1 VYDKESFMTALR
13 VRLWECLFGIGLLLP
28 TLVFGQQNPAATAA
42 RSWREAHEPLILRE
56 FIDLLAMPNLASDSA
71 NIHANAAAIVQ
82 LLEKRGVK
90 TRLLEI
96 PDAPPVVFGEMVTPG
111 ATRTLVFYAHYDGQP
126 LDPKE
131 WATPPWQPVLRDGP
145 LNRDARVIPLPASG
159 LGLVNPE
166 WRIYARSASDDKAPV
181 IAIVTALDALR
192 AAHVPLRSN
201 IKLVFEGEEEAG
213 SPHLAT
219 IIEKYKALLGSDV
232 WLICDGPVHQSR
244 RQQIVFGARGIAT
257 VDITLYGPNHEL
269 HSGHYGNW
277 APNPAMAL
285 AHLLASMKDDDGR
298 VLIDH
303 FYDGVQPLTEI
314 ERRAI
319 AEAPDVDQD
328 LMREL
333 WLGRTEGGGKKLVEL
348 LNLPS
353 LNIRGMSSARTG
365 AGASNVI
372 PATATASIDMRLV
385 KGIDH
390 EIAEQRV
397 IEHIRKQ
404 GYFIVDT
411 EPDAKTRM
419 SHPKLALVKVES
431 GGYNAS
437 RTSMD
442 LPISQLVLKTAES
455 ARGPVVKLPTMGGSV
470 PLYMIDEILH
480 VPTITVPIANHDN
493 NQHSFNENIRIQ
505 NLWDGI
511 ELMAALLTM

>member
-1 VYDKESFMTALR
+1 
-13 VRLWECLFGIGLLLP
+13 
-28 TLVFGQQNPAATAA
+28 
-42 RSWREAHEPLILRE
+42 
-56 FIDLLAMPNLASDSA
+56 LAS
-71 NIHANAAAIVQ
+71 
-82 LLEKRGVK
+82 
-90 TRLLEI
+90 
-96 PDAPPVVFGEMVTPG
+96 
-111 ATRTLVFYAHYDGQP
+111 
-126 LDPKE
+126 
-131 WATPPWQPVLRDGP
+131 
-145 LNRDARVIPLPASG
+145 
-159 LGLVNPE
+159 
-166 WRIYARSASDDKAPV
+166 
-181 IAIVTALDALR
+181 
-192 AAHVPLRSN
+192 
-201 IKLVFEGEEEAG
+201 
-213 SPHLAT
+213 
-219 IIEKYKALLGSDV
+219 IIEKYKELLGGDV

-244 RQQIVFGARGIAT
+244 RQQIVFGARGAT
-257 VDITLYGPNHEL
+257 MLDITLYGPRHEL

-285 AHLLASMKDDDGR
+285 ARLLATMKDDDGR

-303 FYDGVQPLTEI
+303 FYDGVEPLTEI
-314 ERRAI
+314 EQRAV
-319 AEAPDVDQD
+319 AEAPDVDRD
-328 LMREL
+328 LMREM
-333 WLGRTEGGGKKLVEL
+333 WLGRTEGGGKRLVEL
-348 LNLPS
+348 LNMPS

-365 AGASNVI
+365 AGASNVV
-372 PATATASIDMRLV
+372 PASATATIDIRLV

-390 EIAEQRV
+390 KAAEQRV

-411 EPDAKTRM
+411 EPDAGTRM
-419 SHPKLALVKVES
+419 SHPKVALVRVGS

-511 ELMAALLTM
+511 ELMAALLDM

>member
-1 VYDKESFMTALR
+1 MAPFP
-13 VRLWECLFGIGLLLP
+13 VRLWERLFGIGFWLLLAAM
-28 TLVFGQQNPAATAA
+28 LFAQQNPASTAA
-42 RSWREAHEPLILRE
+42 RSWRETHESSILRE
-56 FIDLLAMPNLASDSA
+56 FMDLLSMPNLARDDA
-71 NIHANAAAIVQ
+71 NIHKNASAIVK
-82 LLEKRGVK
+82 LLEKRGV
-90 TRLLEI
+90 TARLLEV
-96 PDAPPVVFGEMVTPG
+96 PGVPPVVFGEIATPG

-145 LNRDARVIPLPASG
+145 LDHDSHVIPVSANGPI
-159 LGLVNPE
+159 NPE

-181 IAIVTALDALR
+181 IAIVTALDALQ
-192 AAHVPLRSN
+192 AARIALRSN

-213 SPHLAT
+213 SPHLAS
-219 IIEKYKALLGSDV
+219 IIEKYKGLLGSDV

-285 AHLLASMKDDDGR
+285 SHLLASMKDDDGR

-303 FYDGVQPLTEI
+303 FYDGVEPLTEI
-314 ERRAI
+314 ERRAV

-365 AGASNVI
+365 TGASNVI
-372 PATATASIDMRLV
+372 PATATATIDMRLV

-390 EIAEQRV
+390 KAAEQRV
-397 IEHIRKQ
+397 VEHIRKQ
-404 GYFIVDT
+404 GYFVVDT
-411 EPDAKTRM
+411 EPDTKTRM
-419 SHPKLALVKVES
+419 AHPKVALVKVEA

-511 ELMAALLTM
+511 ELMAALLAM